1 MMASSALK
9 PCGGRV
15 ISLGELFTEFFL
27 FFYVLILPFIF
38 TQHGKMRKQLTREF
52 FLLHDFWWWY
62 FLFGANVCSQK
73 CLFSVSSQ
81 AGFVWPLFTGFLPQ
95 GRRLCDP
102 SAEGRKGRRE
112 CSPSCFLSSHRTLIP
127 FLHTSEGTHPSNHI
141 LMLQGPPK
149 AAGDSPKSSQ
159 APVSME
165 DWGSAPGL
173 PCPLA
178 KFSVVSLPEI
188 RKLG

>member
-15 ISLGELFTEFFL
+15 ISLGELFTDCFL
-27 FFYVLILPFIF
+27 FFYLLILPFIF

-127 FLHTSEGTHPSNHI
+127 FLHTSEGTRPSNHI
-141 LMLQGPPK
+141 LMLQGPPRQRVTPPSLLRPLFPWRTG
-149 AAGDSPKSSQ
+149 AQHLVSHVLWLNSQ
-159 APVSME
+159 
-165 DWGSAPGL
+165 L
-173 PCPLA
+173 
-178 KFSVVSLPEI
+178 SLCQ
-188 RKLG
+188 K